1 MNGVTKRNKN
11 TMMIDVICDTTEQQ
25 KAKDLCQKFI
35 DEMPHCR
42 NLLLT
47 GNCGTGKTMTASAIV
62 NELEKRHKTGAIR
75 TVTQIAMQ
83 MDKARDFSTN
93 LQATDVLNSL
103 INVDLLVIDEFAVQ
117 KGSTAEY
124 LLLDQIID
132 GRYGEMK
139 PTIMISN
146 LTGQMMG
153 ELMGDR
159 IVSRLKSDLTQ
170 IVFTGNDKR

>member
-1 MNGVTKRNKN
+1 
-11 TMMIDVICDTTEQQ
+11 MIDVICNTAEEQ

-35 DEMPHCR
+35 DDMPHCR

-47 GNCGTGKTMTASAIV
+47 GPCGTGKTMMASAIV
-62 NELEKRHKTGAIR
+62 NELDKMYQTGAIR
-75 TVTQIAMQ
+75 TVTQMSMQ
-83 MDKARDFSTN
+83 MDKARDFSTS
-93 LQATDVLNSL
+93 LQATDVLASL

-117 KGSTAEY
+117 KGTTAEY
-124 LLLDQIID
+124 LLLDQVMD

-139 PTIMISN
+139 PSIIISN
-146 LTGQMMG
+146 LTGQMIG

-170 IVFTGNDKR
+170 IVFNGKDRRL